1 MSGKPA
7 EATADMGA
15 AGTTQDATAQP
26 PPSPKLLQPGTAPVS
41 AQVRNPFRPGAPP
54 AAPDAEI
61 PTVASIPPRWRP
73 VPEEKP
79 FDPLGVQAGA
89 FNFRPALDF
98 VRGYDTNPGR
108 FGVRPYASSW
118 FDIYA
123 PSLLVKTNWARHE
136 FNADLRGAYTS
147 YDTYHSL
154 DRPSVIG
161 NMNGRIDVTRLSHLD
176 LQGRLLVGTDRP
188 GSPFIQADLARLPIF
203 TTLGGGAG
211 FDQRFNRF
219 EVLVKGDVDYTKY
232 QDSSFVTG
240 QTESNADRNYTQY
253 TGRVRVS
260 YELTPGL
267 RPFAEITA
275 NKRVH
280 DLPIDRFGLERD
292 SDGVSA
298 KGGTTFELSR
308 KLTGE
313 VAAGY
318 LTQVYRDP
326 TLPKISGPVLDG
338 AVLWSATALT
348 TARLF
353 AATSVSE
360 SPLAGQSGLYER
372 TVGIEINHA
381 FRRWLIGTASFVRV
395 HDVYVGSPRIDD
407 RNIAS
412 TALTYMLNREFQLRG
427 EFRQEWQ
434 HSSLPGSNYV
444 ASIWMLGLRL
454 QR

>member
-1 MSGKPA
+1 
-7 EATADMGA
+7 
-15 AGTTQDATAQP
+15 
-26 PPSPKLLQPGTAPVS
+26 
-41 AQVRNPFRPGAPP
+41 
-54 AAPDAEI
+54 
-61 PTVASIPPRWRP
+61 
-73 VPEEKP
+73 
-79 FDPLGVQAGA
+79 
-89 FNFRPALDF
+89 
-98 VRGYDTNPGR
+98 
-108 FGVRPYASSW
+108 
-118 FDIYA
+118 
-123 PSLLVKTNWARHE
+123 
-136 FNADLRGAYTS
+136 
-147 YDTYHSL
+147 
-154 DRPSVIG
+154 
-161 NMNGRIDVTRLSHLD
+161 
-176 LQGRLLVGTDRP
+176 
-188 GSPFIQADLARLPIF
+188 
-203 TTLGGGAG
+203 
-211 FDQRFNRF
+211 
-219 EVLVKGDVDYTKY
+219 
-232 QDSSFVTG
+232 
-240 QTESNADRNYTQY
+240 
-253 TGRVRVS
+253 
-260 YELTPGL
+260 
-267 RPFAEITA
+267 
-275 NKRVH
+275 
-280 DLPIDRFGLERD
+280 
-292 SDGVSA
+292 VSA

-395 HDVYVGSPRIDD
+395 HDVYVGSSRIDD

-412 TALTYMLNREFQLRG
+412 TALTYMLNREFQVRG